1 MLVCCCAEA
10 KSIKE
15 FPEELH
21 SVSYIQLRVCV
32 NRQTAPGSNS
42 KTRHGV
48 AHFPGS
54 GCSEYVCSQ
63 KCKLG
68 QQLPGIQATG
78 GAGETKSQ
86 RRISLLF
93 CAIPWQ
99 KSLAPLKYIFTC
111 QLYKRQTSGEKNQP
125 NIMFDF
131 QKKKTFNMLR
141 RATHANPLYPMTK
154 LLSRLPNTQVA
165 IYTGDTKKMQAGDT
179 A

>member
-32 NRQTAPGSNS
+32 NRQTAPGSNR
-42 KTRHGV
+42 KTRQGV

-78 GAGETKSQ
+78 GAGEAKSQ
-86 RRISLLF
+86 RRLGSTLTLVLCNTLAKISCTSQIYFYLL
-93 CAIPWQ
+93 ALQ
-99 KSLAPLKYIFTC
+99 KTDKWRKKLAEYHVWL
-111 QLYKRQTSGEKNQP
+111 LEK
-125 NIMFDF
+125 
-131 QKKKTFNMLR
+131 KSFNMLR
-141 RATHANPLYPMTK
+141 RATHANPLYLLTK
-154 LLSRLPNTQVA
+154 LLSRFPNT
-165 IYTGDTKKMQAGDT
+165 
-179 A
+179 